1 MSENFAN
8 ILYIISLVAVVSAA
22 AAGVLQA
29 GFHKFDLFGGLIIAI
44 TTGLGG
50 GSLRDLLLDV
60 EVFWIKDEAFL
71 IASIIGAVLMFVIA
85 RFIKVEPKHFLII
98 DALSLSAFAIGG
110 TLVAL
115 NADASIIIASF
126 MGMITAV
133 MGGVFRDIL
142 CNSKPVVFYS
152 SLYAVPSWIGSLLFI
167 YLIDITN
174 ITTAVIVS
182 SVAIFMVRVL
192 AIIYNI
198 TLPKFS
204 VK

>member
-1 MSENFAN
+1 
-8 ILYIISLVAVVSAA
+8 
-22 AAGVLQA
+22 
-29 GFHKFDLFGGLIIAI
+29 
-44 TTGLGG
+44 
-50 GSLRDLLLDV
+50 
-60 EVFWIKDEAFL
+60 
-71 IASIIGAVLMFVIA
+71 
-85 RFIKVEPKHFLII
+85 LII

-152 SLYAVPSWIGSLLFI
+152 SLYAVPSWLGSLLFI
-167 YLIDITN
+167 YLIDITD

-182 SVAIFMVRVL
+182 SFAIFMVRVL

>member
-1 MSENFAN
+1 MSENLAN
-8 ILYIISLVAVVSAA
+8 ILHIISLVAVVSAA

-29 GFHKFDLFGGLIIAI
+29 GFQKFDLFGGLIIAI

-85 RFIKVEPKHFLII
+85 RFIKVKPKHFLII

-167 YLIDITN
+167 YLIDVTN
-174 ITTAVIVS
+174 ITTSVIVS

-204 VK
+204 FK